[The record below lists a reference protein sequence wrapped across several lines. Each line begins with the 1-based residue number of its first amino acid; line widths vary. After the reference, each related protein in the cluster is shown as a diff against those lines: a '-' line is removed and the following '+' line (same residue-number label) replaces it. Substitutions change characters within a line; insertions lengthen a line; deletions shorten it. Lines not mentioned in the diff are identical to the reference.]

1 MIEGTNL
8 AHWIDSI
15 TLKTLFD
22 SCEKEV
28 VAKLNPAMHYYAGTE
43 EPFPTKKKK
52 KNKKKKVISQ

>member
-52 KNKKKKVISQ
+52 NKKKKVISQ